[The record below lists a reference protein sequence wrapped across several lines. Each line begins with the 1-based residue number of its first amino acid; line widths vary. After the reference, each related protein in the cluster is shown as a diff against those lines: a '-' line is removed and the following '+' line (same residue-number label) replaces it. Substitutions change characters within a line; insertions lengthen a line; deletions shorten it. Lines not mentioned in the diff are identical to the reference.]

1 MKIYDSAHQLQRGSY
16 DKATAS
22 KFNFNYDSQPQKY
35 IKLMVEGEAHNERQC
50 ENSVVCMYVR
60 IYIHIYISQ
69 EASVVAVS
77 HCALCQE
84 EIEREDCVMHT
95 GTKLQDSENF
105 IGK

>member
-1 MKIYDSAHQLQRGSY
+1 
-16 DKATAS
+16 
-22 KFNFNYDSQPQKY
+22 
-35 IKLMVEGEAHNERQC
+35 
-50 ENSVVCMYVR
+50 MYVR

-95 GTKLQDSENF
+95 GTKLQDKENF